1 MPGLSRSTMTSLRCR
16 AVAAAVFLS
25 LAFVTGA
32 PAQSGLLTSAAP
44 VADMQT
50 SVELFEDWQVIC
62 DQAQGAQGGKST
74 CSMAIAGATKATDG
88 RTVGIRLSQLPVTN
102 RSDALFAIET
112 PLDLLLSKG
121 IEMRVDG
128 GPLMRL
134 AFRSCHTDGCLAP
147 FSLNSKVER
156 QFRNGQ
162 ALSIRVFDLNG
173 KPVEVRLSLLGFTAA
188 ERRAGI

>member
-1 MPGLSRSTMTSLRCR
+1 MPGLSQSTRTGLRCR
-16 AVAAAVFLS
+16 AVAAAVLLS
-25 LAFVTGA
+25 LACVTGT

-50 SVELFEDWQVIC
+50 SIEPFEDWQVIC
-62 DQAQGAQGGKST
+62 DQAQGGKST
-74 CSMAIAGATKATDG
+74 CSMAITGTAKANGG
-88 RTVGIRLSQLPVTN
+88 RTVAIRLSQLPVTD
-102 RSDALFAIET
+102 RSDALFAVET

-121 IEMRVDG
+121 IEMRVDS

-147 FSLNSKVER
+147 FSLSSKIER

-173 KPVEVRLSLLGFTAA
+173 KPLEARLSLQGFTAA
-188 ERRAGI
+188 EKRVGI